1 MLLWT
6 GLVSLVLG
14 VVVWFFSNRLWLLGA
29 ATGALLGIGLLGR
42 FSGLAGG
49 AGGFL
54 LVVGLAIAL
63 GILGFIGKRFTKLI
77 ALIIGFLAGGGI
89 ALGILDALGAGLG
102 FWDWILAVIVGVASG
117 LAFRRWADWG
127 FIILGSLI
135 GSLLIVRGLTLAL
148 LPSLAGGL
156 GTVIFLALTG
166 LGVYYHYRRQAAKSG
181 PSATSSS

>member
-14 VVVWFFSNRLWLLGA
+14 VVVWLFSNRLWLLGA

-42 FSGLAGG
+42 FSGLAGS

-63 GILGFIGKRFTKLI
+63 GVLGFIGKRFTKLI

-89 ALGILDALGAGLG
+89 ALGILDALGASPG
-102 FWDWILAVIVGVASG
+102 FWDWILAVIVGVAAG

-127 FIILGSLI
+127 FIVLGSLI
-135 GSLLIVRGLTLAL
+135 GSLLFVRGLTLAL
-148 LPSLAGGL
+148 LPSLAGPL
-156 GTVIFLALTG
+156 GTVIVVALTV
-166 LGVYYHYRRQAAKSG
+166 LGVFYHYRQHAPKSG
-181 PSATSSS
+181 PSATSSG

>member
-6 GLVSLVLG
+6 GLVALVLG
-14 VVVWFFSNRLWLLGA
+14 VVVWLFSNRLWLLGA

-42 FSGLAGG
+42 FPDLAGG

-54 LVVGLAIAL
+54 VVVGLAIAL
-63 GILGFIGKRFTKLI
+63 GVLGFIGKRFTKLI
-77 ALIIGFLAGGGI
+77 ALILGFIAGGAI
-89 ALGILDALGAGLG
+89 ALGILDALGSSLT
-102 FWDWILAVIVGVASG
+102 FWDWIVAVLVGLGAG

-166 LGVYYHYRRQAAKSG
+166 LGVYYHYRQQAPKSAAPPASTG
-181 PSATSSS
+181 